1 MSRKRRKIKKHYT
14 ISVTSDYA
22 PDSTKYYRSRF
33 NLFNVMYRTMFLVVL
48 LGVALTAFEFYELN
62 VMGDK
67 LSSFKSIIYEQEQ
80 MIKALGDEKA
90 ELASQNQVLNNTV
103 AMNLEKE
110 AEEQAVDAEKH
121 LPTSFPLTGSATIA
135 DPDVFFAEE
144 MDATT
149 AYFEAIL
156 AQKEKENAEETQT
169 DPLTLFVMSEVS
181 DVVAAA
187 DGKVMAIVEDPVYKN
202 SVMIDHG
209 NGYITIYKNIADP
222 KVFVG
227 DEVVRGA
234 IIYVGGEDNNY
245 LGYQITYEG
254 QYVDPMHIIAIN
266 G

>member
-1 MSRKRRKIKKHYT
+1 MSKKRRKIKKHYT

-33 NLFNVMYRTMFLVVL
+33 NLFKVMYRTMFIVVL
-48 LGVALTAFEFYELN
+48 LGIGLTVFEFYELN
-62 VMGDK
+62 VMGTK
-67 LSSFKSIIYEQEQ
+67 LALFKGIIAEQEQ

-90 ELASQNQVLNNTV
+90 ELTSQNQVLNNTV
-103 AMNLEKE
+103 AMNLKEDEE
-110 AEEQAVDAEKH
+110 AEAIDAEKH
-121 LPTSFPLTGSATIA
+121 LPTGFPLTGSATIA
-135 DPDVFFAEE
+135 DPEEFFKEE

-156 AQKEKENAEETQT
+156 AQKEKEEAVAT

-187 DGKVMAIVEDPVYKN
+187 DGKVIAITEDTVYKN

-209 NGYITIYKNIADP
+209 NGYITVYKNIADP

-234 IIYVGGEDNNY
+234 IIFVGGEDNNY

-254 QYVDPMHIIAIN
+254 QYVDPMHVMAIN

>member
-1 MSRKRRKIKKHYT
+1 MSRKRRKIRKHYT

-62 VMGDK
+62 VMGSK
-67 LSSFKSIIYEQEQ
+67 LALFKGIISEQEQ
-80 MIKALGDEKA
+80 MIKTLGDEKA

-110 AEEQAVDAEKH
+110 AEAQAIDEEKH

-135 DPDVFFAEE
+135 DPDVFFTEE

-156 AQKEKENAEETQT
+156 AQKEKENGEEVET

-181 DVVAAA
+181 DVVATA
-187 DGKVMAIVEDPVYKN
+187 DGSVIAILEDSVYGN

-209 NGYITIYKNIADP
+209 NGYITIYKNQGDP

-234 IIYVGGEDNNY
+234 IIYVGGDDNNY